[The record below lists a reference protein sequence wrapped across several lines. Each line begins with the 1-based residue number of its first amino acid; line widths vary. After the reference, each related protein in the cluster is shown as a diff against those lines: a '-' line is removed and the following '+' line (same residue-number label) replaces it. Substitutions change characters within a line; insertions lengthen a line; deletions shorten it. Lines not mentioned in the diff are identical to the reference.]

1 MNRGVDMGV
10 PFEKR
15 LRMGLIDFEE
25 DKVKNISSI
34 C

>member
-1 MNRGVDMGV
+1 MGV

-34 C
+34 CWGVL